1 MLSCVVKRASQVAL
15 VVKNLSADAGD
26 VRDAGSI
33 PLLGR
38 SPGEGHSNPLQ
49 YFCLENPMDKGAR
62 WTIHKV
68 TQSRTWLTWLSTH
81 ADRHVVRK
89 CFQNAQR
96 PNLRF
101 VSTVEHPW
109 AGAHA
114 DTGRLNQI
122 CLLRDATS
130 DLCLVLCVPLRL
142 PSQVL
147 QTLYELCSSREKQH
161 L

>member
-1 MLSCVVKRASQVAL
+1 MLSCVVRRASQVAL
-15 VVKNLSADAGD
+15 VVKNLSANPGD

-38 SPGEGHSNPLQ
+38 SPGGGQCNPLQ
-49 YFCLENPMDKGAR
+49 YSCLENPMDKGAQ

-68 TQSRTWLTWLSTH
+68 TQSRTRLTWLSTH
-81 ADRHVVRK
+81 ADTHVIGK

-96 PNLRF
+96 PHLRF

-109 AGAHA
+109 AGAHT
-114 DTGRLNQI
+114 DSGRPNQI
-122 CLLRDATS
+122 CLLRDTTS
-130 DLCLVLCVPLRL
+130 GLCLVLCIPLRL
-142 PSQVL
+142 LSQVL